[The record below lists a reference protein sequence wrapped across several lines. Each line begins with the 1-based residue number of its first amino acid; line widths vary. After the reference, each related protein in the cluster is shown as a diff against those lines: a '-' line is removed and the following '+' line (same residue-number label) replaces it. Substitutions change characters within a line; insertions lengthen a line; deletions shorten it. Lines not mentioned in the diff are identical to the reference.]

1 MKLPVIRK
9 GKFDCLTYSSAM
21 LWVLSQFQFSKWHL
35 FLLVLL
41 ENFPKCRTK
50 IPFPLIATVASAG
63 GGGALDLVK
72 TFLTVVIR
80 LISPLNNCNTDI
92 RILLFTIE

>member
-1 MKLPVIRK
+1 
-9 GKFDCLTYSSAM
+9 M
-21 LWVLSQFQFSKWHL
+21 LWVLSQFD
-35 FLLVLL
+35 
-41 ENFPKCRTK
+41 EIDDDDDDDDDECNRIITGGGGGG
-50 IPFPLIATVASAG
+50 G

>member
-21 LWVLSQFQFSKWHL
+21 LWVLSQQ
-35 FLLVLL
+35 
-41 ENFPKCRTK
+41 NFCICYTTWWKV
-50 IPFPLIATVASAG
+50 ATVASAGGG